1 MAKIYLSYQHQ
12 DIELI
17 KRIRDDLQDLGHN
30 TMMDET
36 IMKVGADWRKELLK
50 ELKSSDGLLV
60 LITKNSLDS
69 KYVISEI
76 GTTRAFIDENENKK
90 FLIPVIYGDID
101 IPDFIKDLY
110 CIRLSDENYE
120 ETINKID
127 SSISS
132 FIGKKEAVEEKET
145 EKREFIERKAAD
157 YINIATDA
165 LKTRETQNKNVAYI
179 CYIIGFIA
187 LGLGVVFVV
196 SGLKSVS
203 ETVDKISMNPNVF
216 WITIV
221 TLLLKSVIII
231 GLLLAC
237 SKYTF
242 TLGKSFMHEALRNAD
257 RLHAISFG
265 EFFIKAYGD
274 KISSYNDIN
283 EIFQNWNI
291 DKSSSFYDLN
301 TDSYD
306 PKFSENLIDIIK
318 TLTEKINTK

>member
-17 KRIRDDLQDLGHN
+17 KRIGEDLKSRGHSII
-30 TMMDET
+30 MDET
-36 IMKVGADWRKELLK
+36 IMKVGVDWRKELLN
-50 ELKSSDGLLV
+50 ELKSSEGLLV
-60 LITKNSLDS
+60 LITKNSLNS

-90 FLIPVIYGDID
+90 FLIPVVYGDIE

-110 CIRLSDENYE
+110 CIRLSDDNYE
-120 ETINKID
+120 ESINRID

-132 FIGKKEAVEEKET
+132 FIGKKEAFEEKASE
-145 EKREFIERKAAD
+145 EREIIERKAAD
-157 YINIATDA
+157 YIKIATDA
-165 LKTRETQNKNVAYI
+165 LKKRENQNKAVAYL
-179 CYIIGFIA
+179 CYGIGFMT
-187 LGLGVVFVV
+187 LV
-196 SGLKSVS
+196 SGILFAVNGLKSIS
-203 ETVDKISMNPNVF
+203 EVTETIEVTPNIV
-216 WITIV
+216 WITII

-274 KISSYNDIN
+274 RISSYNEIN

-291 DKSSSFYDLN
+291 DKSSSFYELN
-301 TDSYD
+301 SDSYD
-306 PKFSENLIDIIK
+306 PKFSENLIDVIK
-318 TLTEKINTK
+318 SLTEKIKTK

>member
-12 DIELI
+12 DIDLI
-17 KRIRDDLQDLGHN
+17 KKIGEDLKNRGHSII
-30 TMMDET
+30 MDET
-36 IMKVGADWRKELLK
+36 IMKVGVDWRKELLN

-60 LITKNSLDS
+60 LITENSLNS

-90 FLIPVIYGDID
+90 FLIPVIFGEID

-110 CIRLSDENYE
+110 CIRLSEENYDKS
-120 ETINKID
+120 IDKID
-127 SSISS
+127 SSIAS
-132 FIGKKEAVEEKET
+132 FIGRKEAFDEKASEE
-145 EKREFIERKAAD
+145 REFIERKTAD
-157 YINIATDA
+157 YINVATDA
-165 LKTRETQNKNVAYI
+165 LKKRENQNKVVAYL
-179 CYIIGFIA
+179 CYGIEFITLIA
-187 LGLGVVFVV
+187 GILFAIN
-196 SGLKSVS
+196 GLKSITEVT
-203 ETVDKISMNPNVF
+203 ETIEITPNIV
-216 WITIV
+216 WITII

-274 KISSYNDIN
+274 KISSYNEIN

-291 DKSSSFYDLN
+291 DKSSSFYELN
-301 TDSYD
+301 SDTFD

-318 TLTEKINTK
+318 SLTEKIKTK

>member
-1 MAKIYLSYQHQ
+1 
-12 DIELI
+12 
-17 KRIRDDLQDLGHN
+17 
-30 TMMDET
+30 MDET
-36 IMKVGADWRKELLK
+36 IMKVGVDWRKELLN

-60 LITKNSLDS
+60 LITKNSLNS

-90 FLIPVIYGDID
+90 FLIPVIYGDIE

-110 CIRLSDENYE
+110 SIRLSDDNYE
-120 ETINKID
+120 ESINRID

-132 FIGKKEAVEEKET
+132 FIGKKEAVEEKAS

-165 LKTRETQNKNVAYI
+165 LKKRENQNKAVAYL
-179 CYIIGFIA
+179 CYGIGFITLVA
-187 LGLGVVFVV
+187 GIFFAVN
-196 SGLKSVS
+196 GLKSIS
-203 ETVDKISMNPNVF
+203 EVTETIEVTPNIV
-216 WITIV
+216 WITII

-274 KISSYNDIN
+274 KISSYNEIN

-291 DKSSSFYDLN
+291 DKSSSFYELN
-301 TDSYD
+301 SDSYD

-318 TLTEKINTK
+318 SLTEKIKTK

>member
-17 KRIRDDLQDLGHN
+17 KKIGEDLKSRGHSII
-30 TMMDET
+30 MDET
-36 IMKVGADWRKELLK
+36 IMKVGVDWRKELLN

-60 LITKNSLDS
+60 LITKNSLNS

-90 FLIPVIYGDID
+90 FLIPVIYGDIE

-110 CIRLSDENYE
+110 CIRLSDDNYE
-120 ETINKID
+120 ESINRID

-132 FIGKKEAVEEKET
+132 FIGKKEAVEEKAS

-165 LKTRETQNKNVAYI
+165 LKKRENQNKAVAYL
-179 CYIIGFIA
+179 CYGIGFITLVA
-187 LGLGVVFVV
+187 GIFFAVN
-196 SGLKSVS
+196 GLKSIS
-203 ETVDKISMNPNVF
+203 EVTETIEVTPNIV
-216 WITIV
+216 WITII

-274 KISSYNDIN
+274 KISSYNEIN

-291 DKSSSFYDLN
+291 DKSSSFYELN
-301 TDSYD
+301 SDSYD

-318 TLTEKINTK
+318 SLTEKIKTK

>member
-17 KRIRDDLQDLGHN
+17 KKIGEDLKSRGHSII
-30 TMMDET
+30 MDET
-36 IMKVGADWRKELLK
+36 IMKVGVDWRKELLN

-60 LITKNSLDS
+60 LITENSLNS

-90 FLIPVIYGDID
+90 FLIPVIYGDIE

-110 CIRLSDENYE
+110 CIRLSDKNYE
-120 ETINKID
+120 ESINRID

-132 FIGKKEAVEEKET
+132 FIGKKEAVEEKAS

-157 YINIATDA
+157 YIKIATDA
-165 LKTRETQNKNVAYI
+165 LKKRETQNKAVAYL
-179 CYIIGFIA
+179 CYSIGFITLVA
-187 LGLGVVFVV
+187 GIFFAVN
-196 SGLKSVS
+196 GLKSIS
-203 ETVDKISMNPNVF
+203 EVAETIKVTPNII
-216 WITIV
+216 WITII

-274 KISSYNDIN
+274 KISSYNEIN

-291 DKSSSFYDLN
+291 DKSSSFYELN
-301 TDSYD
+301 SDSYD

-318 TLTEKINTK
+318 SLTEKIRTK

>member
-1 MAKIYLSYQHQ
+1 
-12 DIELI
+12 
-17 KRIRDDLQDLGHN
+17 
-30 TMMDET
+30 MDET
-36 IMKVGADWRKELLK
+36 IMKVGVDWRKELLS

-76 GTTRAFIDENENKK
+76 GTTRAFIDENDSKK
-90 FLIPVIYGDID
+90 FLIPVIYGDIE

-110 CIRLSDENYE
+110 CIRLSDENYIE
-120 ETINKID
+120 SIDRID

-132 FIGKKEAVEEKET
+132 FIGKKEAAEEKET

-165 LKTRETQNKNVAYI
+165 LKKRESQNKTVAYL
-179 CYIIGFIA
+179 CYSIGFMTLVAGIFFA
-187 LGLGVVFVV
+187 I
-196 SGLKSVS
+196 SGLKSFS
-203 ETVDKISMNPNVF
+203 EITQTIEVTPNIV

-221 TLLLKSVIII
+221 SLLLKSVIII

-274 KISSYNDIN
+274 KISSYSEIN

-291 DKSSSFYDLN
+291 DKSSSFYELN
-301 TDSYD
+301 ADTYD
-306 PKFSENLIDIIK
+306 PKLSENLTDIIK
-318 TLTEKINTK
+318 SLTEKIK

>member
-1 MAKIYLSYQHQ
+1 
-12 DIELI
+12 
-17 KRIRDDLQDLGHN
+17 
-30 TMMDET
+30 MDET
-36 IMKVGADWRKELLK
+36 IMNVGVDWRKELLS

-60 LITKNSLDS
+60 LITENSLNS
-69 KYVISEI
+69 KYVVSEI

-90 FLIPVIYGDID
+90 FLIPVIYGDIE

-110 CIRLSDENYE
+110 CIRLSEENYE
-120 ETINKID
+120 ESINRID
-127 SSISS
+127 SSIAS

-157 YINIATDA
+157 YINVATDA
-165 LKTRETQNKNVAYI
+165 LKKREYQNKSVAYF
-179 CYIIGFIA
+179 CYTIGFATLVAGIFFA
-187 LGLGVVFVV
+187 I

-203 ETVDKISMNPNVF
+203 KVTETIEVTPNIV
-216 WITIV
+216 WITVV
-221 TLLLKSVIII
+221 TLLLKSIIII

-274 KISSYNDIN
+274 KISSYSEIN

-291 DKSSSFYDLN
+291 DKSSSFYELN
-301 TDSYD
+301 ADTYD

-318 TLTEKINTK
+318 SLTEKIKTK

>member
-17 KRIRDDLQDLGHN
+17 KKIGEDLKSRGHA
-30 TMMDET
+30 TIMDET
-36 IMKVGADWRKELLK
+36 IMKVGSDWRKELLS

-60 LITKNSLDS
+60 LITNNSLNS

-101 IPDFIKDLY
+101 IPDFIRDLY
-110 CIRLSDENYE
+110 CIRLTDENYDE
-120 ETINKID
+120 AIDKID
-127 SSISS
+127 TSISS

-165 LKTRETQNKNVAYI
+165 LKKRESQNKIVAYS
-179 CYIIGFIA
+179 CYTIGFLTLIA
-187 LGLGVVFVV
+187 GVFFAID
-196 SGLKSVS
+196 GLKSVS
-203 ETVDKISMNPNVF
+203 EITDTIEVTPNIVWIS
-216 WITIV
+216 IV
-221 TLLLKSVIII
+221 TLLLKSIIII

-274 KISSYNDIN
+274 KISSYNEIN

-291 DKSSSFYDLN
+291 DKSSSFYELN
-301 TDSYD
+301 TDTYD

-318 TLTEKINTK
+318 SLTDKIKTE